1 MNRGVGGRTGNVTPA
16 AYGLPDFTCQKF
28 INTPAARTKTCRPP
42 TPCSTCSISSARS
55 ANRPRVSPFPGA
67 DGPPRPLRLQ
77 LTRRH
82 SQNPVRAWNKRS
94 ETKRSGVELRAV
106 RTPKRKSRLK
116 WRTHEVRFTGSW
128 VFPSGRC
135 HACGA
140 SLPIASPS
148 TRACGKEGHYDSGE
162 EVRATNGDRDSHN
175 RCAAAL

>member
-1 MNRGVGGRTGNVTPA
+1 MPEVHQ
-16 AYGLPDFTCQKF
+16 YGC
-28 INTPAARTKTCRPP
+28 
-42 TPCSTCSISSARS
+42 
-55 ANRPRVSPFPGA
+55 GA
-67 DGPPRPLRLQ
+67 DQNLPATYTMQYLFNIQRTFGKSTTGQPVPGSGRATAAPPPS
-77 LTRRH
+77 TNPAPF
-82 SQNPVRAWNKRS
+82 SNPVRAWNKRS